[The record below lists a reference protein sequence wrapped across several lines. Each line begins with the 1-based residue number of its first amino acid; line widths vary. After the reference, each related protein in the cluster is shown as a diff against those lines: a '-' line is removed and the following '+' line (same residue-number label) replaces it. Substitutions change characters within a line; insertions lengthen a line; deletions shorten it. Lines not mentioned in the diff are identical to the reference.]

1 MLQTSDPEALLRVAL
16 SALLSYLVVIL
27 VLRLT
32 GKRTL
37 SKWNAFDF
45 IVTIA
50 LGSILASVIVSKN
63 VPVMDG
69 VVALA
74 SLVLLQYLITWF
86 AVRLGWLDRAI
97 KSRPRLLLHRGHLDL
112 EAMRHERVPEA
123 EIYAALR
130 GHGVTDLDE
139 VEAVVLETDG
149 SFSVLKRRPGKEL
162 TTLKDVIGH
171 PEEGEHRSQAE
182 AQAEAGQE

>member
-1 MLQTSDPEALLRVAL
+1 MLLDVDPAALIRVAV
-16 SALLSYLVVIL
+16 SALLAYLVLIV
-27 VLRLT
+27 VLRFT
-32 GKRTL
+32 GKRAL

-50 LGSILASVIVSKN
+50 LGSILASVIVSKS
-63 VPVMDG
+63 VPLMDG
-69 VVALA
+69 IVALG
-74 SLVLLQYLITWF
+74 SLVLLQFLITYL

-97 KSRPRLLLHRGHLDL
+97 KSRPTLLLHRGRLDL
-112 EAMRHERVPEA
+112 EAMRKERVPET

-149 SFSVLKRRPGKEL
+149 SFSVLERRPGKAL

-182 AQAEAGQE
+182 AQALDE